1 MLTRLAC
8 ILILTLASAA
18 GVARAQS
25 ERELAAARDLILEA
39 RFSEAVT
46 AARQILERTDL
57 SAADRNATL
66 ELLAVAQLAN
76 RQQREAQETLALL
89 YSRDPGHRLTDPD
102 ASPPVISAFARAR
115 EAEPPQI
122 PVRIEHAPPTLT
134 VRQAPEL
141 RVRLGEGAD
150 AVAELRLV
158 YRIGA
163 EAPSRV
169 VMTQRA
175 DGSYIARIP
184 VVGDAS
190 SATDVAYHIVAL
202 APSLAPLASAGSA
215 AEPLQLR
222 IPAESRASAPPP
234 AQAEQPPSSRAPDPA
249 PAPAPAGGSVAE
261 EWWFWTLIAVLVIG
275 GAVTA
280 GVLLGPGQ
288 QGPEPGSLGS
298 VRLMS
303 IEWP

>member
-8 ILILTLASAA
+8 ILIVALAASAG

-25 ERELAAARDLILEA
+25 DADLAAARDLILEA

-46 AARQILERTDL
+46 AARRILERTDL
-57 SAADRNATL
+57 AAADRNATL

-76 RQQREAQETLALL
+76 RQQGDAQQTLALL

-115 EAEPPQI
+115 EAHPPQL
-122 PVRIEHAPPTLT
+122 PVRIDHVTPALT

-141 RVRLGEGAD
+141 TVRLGEGAD

-222 IPAESRASAPPP
+222 IPAEVRGSAPPVS
-234 AQAEQPPSSRAPDPA
+234 AEVPPSHREPA

-261 EWWFWTLIAVLVIG
+261 EWWLWTLIAVVVVG

-280 GVLLGPGQ
+280 GVLLGPAQ
-288 QGPEPGSLGS
+288 QAPEEGSLGS